1 MTDLAAAE
9 RCVAI
14 LAPQGRDAD
23 LTRKVLTDAQ
33 IECRVCADLGALCEA
48 VRSGVGALLVAEE
61 AILRETA
68 FQTLV
73 DVLSQQPRWSDLP
86 VLILTARGADS
97 RTATR
102 ALDTLGNVTLLER
115 PLRVG
120 SFVSS
125 ARAAVRARQRQYQ
138 IRAHIAERE
147 RTEETLRRADRRKDE
162 FLATLAH
169 ELRNPLAPISNA
181 AHLLQLKPKLDSLQW
196 ASNVIERQVRQLA
209 RLVEDLLDVSR
220 ISRDKVELRTSRID
234 LRDIVQNAIETSQP
248 LITERAH
255 ELCVDL
261 PSGPLPLDADAT
273 RLAQVLSNLLNNAAK
288 FTPRGG
294 RVVLAAARS
303 NDGVSIRVADTGIG
317 IEPAMLGEIF
327 DMFIQADNRL
337 ERTMGGLGI
346 GLTLVRHF
354 VEMHGGNVHASSAGR
369 NCGSEF
375 VVWLPLAE
383 ASPSPV
389 APRGVVEQRNPA
401 RQGLRILVVDDNRD
415 NADSMSALLAFLGN
429 EVQTVN
435 EGAKA
440 LESIARAPPDV
451 ALLDIGMPHMNGY
464 DVAAQIRAQPCG
476 KEILLIAMTGWGQEV
491 DRQRSH
497 ASGFDHHLVKPVDID
512 QLQRLL
518 GEPSARAA
526 AATARAR
533 NLH

>member
-1 MTDLAAAE
+1 VTELATA
-9 RCVAI
+9 RYSIAI
-14 LAPQGRDAD
+14 LAPHGRDAD
-23 LTRKVLTDAQ
+23 LTRKVLTEAQ
-33 IECRVCADLGALCEA
+33 IESHICADLAALCEA
-48 VRSGVGALLVAEE
+48 VRTGAGAILVAEE
-61 AILRETA
+61 AILREPA
-68 FQTLV
+68 FQTLS
-73 DVLSQQPRWSDLP
+73 DALSTQPNWSDLP

-147 RTEETLRRADRRKDE
+147 KTEEALRDADRRKDE

-196 ASNVIERQVRQLA
+196 ASDVIERQVHQLA

-220 ISRDKVELRTSRID
+220 ISRDKIELRASSVD
-234 LRDIVQNAIETSQP
+234 LHEIVHNAIETSQP

-255 ELCVDL
+255 DFRVDL
-261 PSGPLPLDADAT
+261 PTEPLPLHADAT

-294 RVVLAAARS
+294 RIVLAAVRDAR
-303 NDGVSIRVADTGIG
+303 GVTIRVADTGIG
-317 IEPAMLGEIF
+317 IEPAMLSQIF

-337 ERTMGGLGI
+337 ERTTGGLGI

-354 VEMHGGNVHASSAGR
+354 VEMHGGSVQASSPGR
-369 NCGSEF
+369 NGGSEF
-375 VVWLPLAE
+375 VVWLPLAGSTE
-383 ASPSPV
+383 ATAP
-389 APRGVVEQRNPA
+389 PRGGEVPRTA
-401 RQGLRILVVDDNRD
+401 AAHGLRILVVDDNRD
-415 NADSMSALLAFLGN
+415 NADSMCALLQFLGN
-429 EVQTVN
+429 EVATFN
-435 EGAKA
+435 EGARA

-451 ALLDIGMPHMNGY
+451 ALLDIGMPNMNGY
-464 DVAAQIRAQPCG
+464 DVAAEIRRQPFG
-476 KEILLIAMTGWGQEV
+476 KNMLLIAMTGWGQEV
-491 DRQRSH
+491 DRQRSQV
-497 ASGFDHHLVKPVDID
+497 SGFDHHLVKPVDID

-518 GEPSARAA
+518 GDCIERGAVDTSRS
-526 AATARAR
+526 RS
-533 NLH
+533 LH